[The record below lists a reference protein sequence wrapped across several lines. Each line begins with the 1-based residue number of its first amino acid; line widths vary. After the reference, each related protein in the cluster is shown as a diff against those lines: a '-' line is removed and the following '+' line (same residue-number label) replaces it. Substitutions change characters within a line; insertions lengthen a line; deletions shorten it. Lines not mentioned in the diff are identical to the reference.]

1 MSNVPEIRFKGYTDA
16 WVQRKL
22 GTTVDRVCVG
32 FVGTLEKDYTDS
44 SGIPLYRTGNLSG
57 LTLNNDN
64 LKYVTREFHEKNQKS
79 QLKHGDILIA
89 RHGENGKAIVY
100 TLNEDANCLNIV
112 IIRPGNS
119 EINSAFLANY
129 INSPVINKKIQGL
142 SAGST
147 QNVIN
152 TKEIEKLDLLIPK
165 IKSEQDKIAK
175 FIQKLDNTIT
185 LHKRKLEGL
194 KVLKQAYLQRMFPQN
209 GESVPRLR
217 FVGFVGD
224 WETKMLKEISNKVTE
239 KNSEKEFT
247 ETLTNSAEYGIINQR
262 EFFDKDISNEKNLGG
277 YFVVRPD
284 DFVYNP
290 RISNHAPVGP
300 IKRNLLGRTGVMSPL
315 YYVFRVAAGNLTFIE
330 KYFESVYWHEFMKLN
345 GDNGVR
351 ADRFNIKDSVFE
363 EMPIPFPS
371 LSEQK
376 AIGEL
381 FHNLDNQI
389 IAQQIKLNNLKQLKS
404 AYLQKMFV

>member
-1 MSNVPEIRFKGYTDA
+1 MCARVKADA
-16 WVQRKL
+16 WVQRKFCDFYGVKSGYAFKL
-22 GTTVDRVCVG
+22 SDYVDDGV
-32 FVGTLEKDYTDS
+32 
-44 SGIPLYRTGNLSG
+44 
-57 LTLNNDN
+57 
-64 LKYVTREFHEKNQKS
+64 
-79 QLKHGDILIA
+79 
-89 RHGENGKAIVY
+89 AIVNGESIQAGEIKETNLNYLPESFRDEY
-100 TLNEDANCLNIV
+100 TEFCVSADDIVLGLNRP
-112 IIRPGNS
+112 IISG
-119 EINSAFLANY
+119 EL
-129 INSPVINKKIQGL
+129 
-142 SAGST
+142 
-147 QNVIN
+147 
-152 TKEIEKLDLLIPK
+152 
-165 IKSEQDKIAK
+165 KIAK
-175 FIQKLDNTIT
+175 IPQKLDNSLLYQRAGKVEYKNEMDTDFSYTFLSKEIYRHTIKEAVGSDQPFISTSKLSNWAFIIPTSSVEQTAIGNFFRTLDTTIT
-185 LHKRKLEGL
+185 LHKRKLDGL
-194 KVLKQAYLQRMFPQN
+194 KVLKSAYLQQMFPRSREN
-209 GESVPRLR
+209 VPRIR
-217 FVGFVGD
+217 FTGFSGD
-224 WETKMLKEISNKVTE
+224 WETKILKEISNKVTE
-239 KNSEKEFT
+239 KNSDKEFT

-262 EFFDKDISNEKNLGG
+262 EFFDKNISNEKNLGG
-277 YFVVRPD
+277 YYVVRPD

-389 IAQQIKLNNLKQLKS
+389 IAHQIKLDNLKQLKS
-404 AYLQKMFV
+404 VYLHKMFV